1 MALHSV
7 LGYVLR
13 GGGVRPVTAV
23 LTALLA
29 LGALLAGSLVALA
42 PVQADGHLQPEL
54 VLTVPDESDNVVPP
68 DSEISINAQL
78 RFRGSLDGEAYNLS
92 NTALRL
98 RGDYFWQW
106 ESSSRL
112 RLAPADSD
120 TGPAEDPTAGRTSL
134 ELLSPT
140 RADGSAVGATG
151 LVVAAA
157 LHSRTLLATSV
168 LGEAYLFDTWNRRQ
182 AAVISAPDTVDSTST
197 FGRTDS
203 SLSDNPVASGAAV
216 WQESENTA
224 WLFIASPD
232 DDIGGAANVGSVYI
246 YKVDWSA
253 SPVEVTMVKRLVP
266 PRSEF
271 GNVKNTSGSAD
282 EPRYGSSIVISGDG
296 STLAVGAQRMNHIG
310 AVYVYTRPD
319 AAGQSWGDIEYA
331 DGTKVTTAPTPPWGD
346 PSDASTRPFNH
357 TDANNCDWWCRDA
370 AMMFEG
376 GPFQFAFP
384 DLAISRD
391 GRVLA
396 VAAPLSCHV
405 NPNRTV
411 AEGIGCTG
419 GIYVNGI
426 FALQDVRNQG
436 LVYVFVAPEGG
447 WAAAPLARAGAGGA
461 TKTLIAAGAN
471 ANGFNP
477 ANHYAPGPARRVVAE
492 TGQLRGEFG
501 YTANQYFGQALAVS
515 SDGLA
520 IAASSHRQDGRVQM
534 FQVSSVSGWSVSQTR
549 GSRWGFDV
557 VAGGLGRGGL
567 AFNRDDSQMLIGYAV
582 AAPNNSGDVHFWNRQ
597 TDGRYVD
604 GGGFPT
610 IDPGL
615 EPPTDANQG
624 YFGVRPRWDPDG
636 ARYVISRPVASQ
648 TGAAAS
654 GFFLGEGHACAP
666 ATVGGE
672 PGVECLIASGSV
684 VIPAGTKGQTLTV
697 NGELTM
703 AAEGDAGSAVTVRA
717 EPLEITIDEV
727 VEVAELKMD
736 RATNDQGTTNT
747 DDDTLYPDTLQRGE
761 TTRLHLQVLNENGA
775 AAGTGSVGVLNIT
788 TTVGELSTTIGEG
801 CQGGNGG
808 ASCVIDGS
816 SLTARNSDKVFV
828 TLRYPRDAD
837 IARASTASVNA
848 TAISKAGETANAGPL
863 SIALAGPATS
873 LAISEPSTSLLG
885 VDTAD
890 TGAAIDNRDVLTLA
904 VTAADEN
911 GSDVPTP
918 TSGSQTAWM
927 TGPDGKRVQTGA
939 GGVELSWP
947 LLDSADEPLLNAAG
961 QRQVRIDVDRA
972 AAQPLTNGEYTLS
985 VRAGTLTAERTFTVA
1000 GAAASISLEP
1010 ETVQVDPDG
1019 EFTVTATLSD
1029 AAGASVPDGTP
1040 VEWSEIAP
1048 SGSAGVVQLRR
1059 DLSTTDGQA
1068 SATYTAVTPGMVT
1081 LTAAADG
1088 LTAVTLVR
1096 VAAPPPPSLAESLT
1110 ATSAGAFAIWTSA
1123 ESIRASD
1130 LLPALEGVTTLS
1142 IWHNGRW
1149 LRYGVVAGQ
1158 LVHGSRDF
1166 TIARGD
1172 ALWLSA
1178 DPPG

>member
-1 MALHSV
+1 ML
-7 LGYVLR
+7 
-13 GGGVRPVTAV
+13 
-23 LTALLA
+23 
-29 LGALLAGSLVALA
+29 
-42 PVQADGHLQPEL
+42 
-54 VLTVPDESDNVVPP
+54 DEPDNVVPP
-68 DSEISINAQL
+68 DSELAIDAKLQL
-78 RFRGSLDGEAYNLS
+78 RSSLGDEVYNFSGATLRIGGDDFR
-92 NTALRL
+92 T
-98 RGDYFWQW
+98 W
-106 ESSSRL
+106 ESSPYWESSPQRRL
-112 RLAPADSD
+112 SPADSG
-120 TGPAEDPTAGRTSL
+120 TGPPEAPVVGRTSL

-140 RADGSAVGATG
+140 RANGQPVGSAG
-151 LVVAAA
+151 LVVAAG
-157 LHSRTLLATSV
+157 LHLRTLLATSV

-203 SLSDNPVASGAAV
+203 SLSDHPVASGAAV

-319 AAGQSWGDIEYA
+319 TAGQSWGDIEYA

-419 GIYVNGI
+419 GIYVGAI

-447 WAAAPLARAGAGGA
+447 WAAAPLASVGTGGA

-471 ANGFNP
+471 ANGFDP
-477 ANHYAPGPARRVVAE
+477 DDHYAPGPARRVVAE
-492 TGQLRGEFG
+492 TGRLRGSGSF
-501 YTANQYFGQALAVS
+501 TANQYFGQTLAVS

-520 IAASSHRQDGRVQM
+520 IAASSQRQDGRVQM

-582 AAPNNSGDVHFWNRQ
+582 AAPSNSGDVHFWNRQ

-654 GFFLGEGHACAP
+654 GFFLSEGHACAP

-747 DDDTLYPDTLQRGE
+747 DDDTLYPDTLQKGE
-761 TTRLHLQVLNENGA
+761 TTRLHLQVLNENGVA
-775 AAGTGSVGVLNIT
+775 AATNSVGVLNIT
-788 TTVGELSTTIGEG
+788 TTAGELSTTIGGG
-801 CQGGNGG
+801 CRGGNGG
-808 ASCVIDGS
+808 ASCIIDGS
-816 SLTARNSDKVFV
+816 SLNVRNSDRVFV

-837 IARASTASVNA
+837 ITRASTASVNA
-848 TAISKAGETANAGPL
+848 TVVSKAGEAANAGPL
-863 SIALAGPATS
+863 SIALTGPATS
-873 LAISEPSTSLLG
+873 LAISEPGSNLLSMDTS
-885 VDTAD
+885 DS
-890 TGAAIDNRDVLTLA
+890 GAAIDDRDTLTLA
-904 VTAADEN
+904 VTAADAN
-911 GSDVPTP
+911 GVPVP
-918 TSGSQTAWM
+918 VPANASFARL
-927 TGPDGKRVQTGA
+927 TGPDGASVRQGVSLEWPLRDDA
-939 GGVELSWP
+939 GEP
-947 LLDSADEPLLNAAG
+947 LLDFHGN
-961 QRQVRIDVDRA
+961 RQVRVNVNRA
-972 AAQPLTNGEYTLS
+972 AAQPLANGEYTLE
-985 VRAGTLTAERTFTVA
+985 VRAGGLSAEQTVTVSGGAASLTLGELEGTLAVNEQISLTATV
-1000 GAAASISLEP
+1000 L
-1010 ETVQVDPDG
+1010 
-1019 EFTVTATLSD
+1019 D
-1029 AAGASVPDGTP
+1029 AEGQPVPDDTP
-1040 VEWSEIAP
+1040 VEWSATDVGIA
-1048 SGSAGVVQLRR
+1048 AVLVQLSADARTR
-1059 DLSTTDGQA
+1059 NGKA
-1068 SATYTAVTPGMVT
+1068 SARWLVLTPGSTAVRATAGAAAADVRLLNVAAAMAAAEPPEPPSPADGLRRRSPGLAAWFGEGT
-1081 LTAAADG
+1081 TTAAALLADLPGVDSILLWSG
-1088 LTAVTLVR
+1088 LETGWQR
-1096 VAAPPPPSLAESLT
+1096 YAEANGQPIPGSVDFQIPN
-1110 ATSAGAFAIWTSA
+1110 A
-1123 ESIRASD
+1123 SI
-1130 LLPALEGVTTLS
+1130 
-1142 IWHNGRW
+1142 
-1149 LRYGVVAGQ
+1149 
-1158 LVHGSRDF
+1158 
-1166 TIARGD
+1166 
-1172 ALWLSA
+1172 LWLA
-1178 DPPG
+1178 D